1 MGPRRLARQA
11 VLEALYAIEVSDCF
25 DNQEQ
30 ILELWNYCLG
40 RYEMNEK
47 ARFFGEKFL
56 RTVLRNLPT
65 IDKLIG
71 KHLQNWKLSRVAII
85 DRNILRMGVCEILFF
100 TDIPRKVT
108 IDEAIELAKRYST
121 KDSSRFVNGVLDNI
135 TEESFDELG
144 GL

>member
-11 VLEALYAIEVSDCF
+11 VLEALYAIEASDCF
-25 DNQEQ
+25 GNQEQ
-30 ILELWNYCLG
+30 IAELWNYCLG

-47 ARFFGEKFL
+47 AQFFGEKFL
-56 RTVLRNLPT
+56 RTVLRNMPT

-71 KHLQNWKLSRVAII
+71 RHLQNWKLSRVAII

-121 KDSSRFVNGVLDNI
+121 KDSSRFVNGLLDNI
-135 TEESFDELG
+135 TEESFDELS